1 MLNRNGNTSAPTPR
15 PHHVMPAKAGIHAF
29 LAKCRGQ
36 EASASFLK
44 KRSKKLSLIW
54 IMQIDSH
61 RPSVNTINNRD
72 SAFTHRAPH
81 RPQEQK
87 FFASPGGAPFFQKRS
102 AFFL

>member
-1 MLNRNGNTSAPTPR
+1 
-15 PHHVMPAKAGIHAF
+15 MPAKAGIHAF

-54 IMQIDSH
+54 IVQIDSH
-61 RPSVNTINNRD
+61 RPSVETINNPTRD
-72 SAFTHRAPH
+72 VGPRPSQS
-81 RPQEQK
+81 PQEQK

-102 AFFL
+102 ASFL